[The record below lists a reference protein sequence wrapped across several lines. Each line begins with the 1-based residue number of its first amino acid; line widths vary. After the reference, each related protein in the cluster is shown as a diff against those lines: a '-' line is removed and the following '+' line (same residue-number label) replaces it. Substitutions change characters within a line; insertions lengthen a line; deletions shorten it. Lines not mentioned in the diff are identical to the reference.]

1 MPTARR
7 VTSRRRN
14 VNFRWANTRT
24 SRHEKPPRYTLPEYS
39 RHTIDT
45 EVTSMNMPFDQE
57 SSDDWSMWTSHPQIQ
72 DFWATETSAT
82 QDETVELVL
91 QCFDE
96 EGTLPSLDVKS
107 HVQFLH
113 RCLQKMPGQMV
124 GLDASRPWQLYWTL
138 AGLSVLGE
146 DISHYRSR
154 YEGYRNFFKVHIN
167 NQDL

>member
-1 MPTARR
+1 MPTARLT
-7 VTSRRRN
+7 TSRRKN
-14 VNFRWANTRT
+14 VNFQWAKTRA
-24 SRHEKPPRYTLPEYS
+24 SARHEKLPRHTLPDFPRYTLNIEAPS
-39 RHTIDT
+39 ID
-45 EVTSMNMPFDQE
+45 MPTDQGL
-57 SSDDWSMWTSHPQIQ
+57 SGNWSMWTSHPQIQ

-96 EGTLPSLDVKS
+96 EGDLPSLDVES

-113 RCLQKMPGQMV
+113 QCLQTMPGQMV

-146 DISHYRSR
+146 DISQYRSR
-154 YEGYRNFFKVHIN
+154 YERYWNLEGSHH
-167 NQDL
+167 